1 MSKGLARLGL
11 IVGLLLG
18 AALVILAVTLG
29 QEATLDMLKRL
40 ERITADHYWATLLA
54 FAGVMVVLVVLAA
67 PVGTLFSLAGGYLFG
82 ILGGTAAALTGASL
96 GAFITF
102 LIARKL
108 GARRLREP
116 LDDSVGEP
124 LLNALERDAF
134 WTLLML
140 RIIPFA
146 PFFPVNAAA
155 AVTRIPA
162 GQYALL
168 TTLGLAPITLIY
180 AIIGDGLGSIAEA
193 GELADGSL
201 WLEPKVWVPL
211 GCLLLMT
218 GFGLYWKRRRL
229 KN

>member
-11 IVGLLLG
+11 VVGLLLG

-29 QEATLDMLKRL
+29 QEAALDMLKRL

-82 ILGGTAAALTGASL
+82 ILGGTAAALAGASL

-108 GARRLREP
+108 DARRLREP

-162 GQYALL
+162 KQYALL

-229 KN
+229 RN